1 MTKSYK
7 LSREADK
14 DIEAIFDYT
23 ALEYGLQKAA
33 DYTSQFSTVFHQLS
47 QEPELGRARN
57 EIKIG
62 LRSILQNKHIIFY
75 RVLEDHIRIVRI
87 LHGRSDIPS
96 FLNKS

>member
-7 LSREADK
+7 LSREADR

-23 ALEYGLQKAA
+23 ELEYGLQQAA
-33 DYTSQFSTVFHQLS
+33 DYTTQFSTIFHQLS

-57 EIKIG
+57 EIKNG
-62 LRSILQNKHIIFY
+62 LRSLVQHKHVIFY
-75 RVLEDHIRIVRI
+75 RVLNDHIRIVRV
-87 LHGRSDIPS
+87 LHCRSDIPN